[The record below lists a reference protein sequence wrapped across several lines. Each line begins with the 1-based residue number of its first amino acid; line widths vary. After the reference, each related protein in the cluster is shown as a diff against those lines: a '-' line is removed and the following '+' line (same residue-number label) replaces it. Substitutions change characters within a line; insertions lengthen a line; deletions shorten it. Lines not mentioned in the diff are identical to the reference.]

1 MSDRAHA
8 RRLAFV
14 GAVGP
19 KLQHLRDRIEA
30 ARLRE
35 AQR

>member
-1 MSDRAHA
+1 MNTSTHA

-19 KLQHLRDRIEA
+19 KLQYLRDRIEA